1 MRRLADTVERVRRL
15 RTDLA
20 TGETPK
26 ISQLARMVQP
36 TPEINVAFDLPW
48 PWGGERFELHDIRP
62 LNYIIGPLFS
72 GKTRL
77 AQTLAEAL
85 PDASF
90 LGLDRLNEEGA
101 AARGQLDGDLA
112 YKARVNQTMCWLI
125 EDGAKES
132 PALFALIGALESEN
146 TAILVIDMVET
157 GLDQASQGALISY
170 LRRRGPDA
178 RPLFLL
184 TRSSAILDLAA
195 VGPAEAIIL
204 CPANHSSP
212 TQVAPYPGAPG
223 YEAVA
228 TCLATPEVRART
240 EGVIAWR
247 PEVA

>member
-1 MRRLADTVERVRRL
+1 
-15 RTDLA
+15 
-20 TGETPK
+20 
-26 ISQLARMVQP
+26 MVQP

-146 TAILVIDMVET
+146 TAIFLP
-157 GLDQASQGALISY
+157 APPWPRCPAALPADALQRHSR
-170 LRRRGPDA
+170 LGRCWSRRGNHSMPRQPQQPDPG
-178 RPLFLL
+178 RPLS
-184 TRSSAILDLAA
+184 R
-195 VGPAEAIIL
+195 
-204 CPANHSSP
+204 
-212 TQVAPYPGAPG
+212 GAR
-223 YEAVA
+223 
-228 TCLATPEVRART
+228 L
-240 EGVIAWR
+240 
-247 PEVA
+247 